1 MKKIIFAISIAI
13 GGLLA
18 GCSTQTAPLSTQPE
32 VDLASYVGVW
42 YEQALL
48 PNRFQKECVSDAQ
61 AEYTLLSSNTLRV
74 ENQCMKADGGQ
85 SVAKGVGRL
94 NPSISPLNPAVLEV
108 RFAPDYLSW
117 LPMVWGD
124 YWIIKTVRDYQYSL
138 VGSPDREYLWVLSRD
153 KKADPSVVKE
163 LIEYAGTM
171 GFDIT
176 KVEVH

>member
-1 MKKIIFAISIAI
+1 MKKILIATSFAVS
-13 GGLLA
+13 GLLA
-18 GCSTQTAPLSTQPE
+18 GCSAQIAPLPTQSK
-32 VDLASYVGVW
+32 VDLANYVGIW
-42 YEQALL
+42 HEQALL
-48 PNRFQKECVSDAQ
+48 PNRFQKECVSDVK
-61 AEYTLLSSNTLRV
+61 AEYTLLSSETLEVR
-74 ENQCMKADGGQ
+74 NQCVSADGAQ
-85 SVAKGVGRL
+85 RVAHGVGRI
-94 NPSISPLNPAVLEV
+94 NSSISPLNSAILEV
-108 RFAPDYLSW
+108 RFAPDFLSW

-124 YWIIKTVRDYQYSL
+124 YWIIKTVGDYQYSL